1 MEQADL
7 ITTSVNC
14 EVDKSDVLAN
24 TTPSQAN
31 DKRDWD
37 DYCQNAGPSS
47 PQDAEVAGNHAP
59 EHGNTNYDP
68 HNPQPTTQTSAL
80 VMTNQL

>member
-7 ITTSVNC
+7 ITTSVNY

-59 EHGNTNYDP
+59 STETPTMIHII
-68 HNPQPTTQTSAL
+68 HNQPL
-80 VMTNQL
+80 KHRP